1 MISVNIQFSQLQSF
15 SFFGS
20 MPRQPQVQADSSV
33 QGTEY
38 PIGDEQQ
45 NPVDA
50 GAGKGAGADTLQL
63 SKPLEDQ
70 KVADKV
76 PENREISGEN
86 EAEEP
91 QEPATA
97 NPPATTTDQTAGASA
112 AFEGLNFQD
121 SRSLSLEIKTRE
133 GDTVT
138 IHFDQDTSGATA
150 ALAVNNETGSG
161 SAGQASL
168 ERSAQLNFSIEGD
181 LSKKEHKAIEHL
193 MKRLDKVAEKF
204 FAGDMEGVMKR
215 LGKLGFNEQQL
226 AGFSFDLNHQQSV
239 QAVSAYYG
247 TESAAGTDDL
257 VRAVDF
263 THDLKQ
269 LPRPEFIQDPGRD
282 IGKLL
287 SGVIENKAEHEGH
300 KPPEHD
306 ILHRMEKLM
315 EKTFKLADAMA

>member
-1 MISVNIQFSQLQSF
+1 MISVNIQFSQLQNF

-20 MPRQPQVQADSSV
+20 MSHQPQVKADSDV

-38 PIGDEQQ
+38 PIGNEQK
-45 NPVDA
+45 NPADA
-50 GAGKGAGADTLQL
+50 GTGAGSDTVKL

-76 PENREISGEN
+76 PENRETTKDN
-86 EAEEP
+86 EAQEP
-91 QEPATA
+91 QEPGSSPTSPATA
-97 NPPATTTDQTAGASA
+97 DQAAGVSA
-112 AFEGLNFQD
+112 AFQGVNFQD

-138 IHFDQDTSGATA
+138 VHFAQDTSGSTA

-161 SAGQASL
+161 SAAQADVEKSTQAS
-168 ERSAQLNFSIEGD
+168 FSIEGD

-204 FAGDMEGVMKR
+204 FSSDMEGVMKR

-226 AGFSFDLNHQQSV
+226 AGFSFDLNHQQSL

-247 TESAAGTDDL
+247 TGSSAGTDDL
-257 VRAVDF
+257 AKAVDF
-263 THDLKQ
+263 THGLKE
-269 LPRPEFIQDPGRD
+269 LPRPDFIQDPGKDVGR
-282 IGKLL
+282 LL

-300 KPPEHD
+300 KPPDHD

-315 EKTFKLADAMA
+315 DKTFKLADSVFA